1 MHELKTTIY
10 FQQLKTKKMKITT
23 TKQELKRGLAITGD
37 VAKPGPMPIL
47 SNILMNNK
55 DKVMTFT
62 ASDIGMQVSTKSASD
77 NDDDFAIT
85 IPAAKFVKIISSL
98 PDDAKITLDIND
110 EKLTVKSGRSKFAL
124 QTLSAVDFPLM
135 SLDAVQS
142 SIDITQ
148 ESLKSMLQNVMH
160 AMAVQDVR
168 HYLNGV
174 LFEVKDGV
182 LTLVGTDGNRMAVDS
197 MATDAEDMSEILTR
211 QSVLKIVKLLSD
223 GEMTINF
230 YEGKVKFIIGETEFI
245 SQLIEGKFP
254 DWRRVMPKN
263 QPNKIEVTRSQMIE
277 SINRASVVLEKSR
290 AMTINISEELS
301 MTCSNAGEVS
311 SDAFPVVCANSP
323 LELGVNPDFLKD
335 AISSFNNESISIFL
349 SQDGKGAMLFEDGT
363 SLKCVV
369 MPTRI

>member
-10 FQQLKTKKMKITT
+10 SQQLKTKKMKITT

-37 VAKPGPMPIL
+37 IAKPGTLPIL
-47 SNILMNNK
+47 SHILMSNK
-55 DKVMTFT
+55 DKAMTFT

-77 NDDDFAIT
+77 NDEDFAIT

-135 SLDAVQS
+135 ALDAVQS

-148 ESLKSMLQNVMH
+148 ESFKSTLQNVMH
-160 AMAVQDVR
+160 AMAVTDVR

-174 LFEVKDGV
+174 LFEVKDGI

-197 MATDAEDMSEILTR
+197 MATDAEDMSKILTR

-230 YEGKVKFIIGETEFI
+230 YEGKVKFIIGETEFT

-277 SINRASVVLEKSR
+277 SINRASVVLEKLR
-290 AMTINISEELS
+290 AMKITIGKELNMS
-301 MTCSNAGEVS
+301 CQLAGEVS
-311 SDAFPVVCANSP
+311 SDEFPIEFECGQF
-323 LELGVNPDFLKD
+323 ELGVNPDFLKD
-335 AISSFNNESISIFL
+335 AISAFNNESITFSLF
-349 SQDGKGAMLFEDGT
+349 DKGNGAMLIEDGT